1 VNTQNKITRTKTHLT
16 FKDEEGSAQI
26 IDGQHRVAGIEAA
39 IEDDPKLGKLELPV
53 VIFENLTTKMCADI
67 FLSINTEQKP
77 VPRSLVFDLYGEAS
91 VHIVDPA
98 AVRARD
104 IAIYLNETDNSP
116 YFGEIKFPGDPPRRG
131 GISLSTVVTAI
142 KPLVEDKG
150 VFEQI
155 DVRELEM
162 QRKIIFN
169 LLTVLKK
176 KYGEKWAARENV
188 FMFAA
193 GFMGAMDFL
202 KLKLITYCNNKG
214 SFTDAT
220 IAAALSLDPSNL
232 ILQDETKGMGGNDA
246 AKLVYDRLVEVF
258 KAGGK
263 SKLKLEV

>member
-1 VNTQNKITRTKTHLT
+1 
-16 FKDEEGSAQI
+16 
-26 IDGQHRVAGIEAA
+26 
-39 IEDDPKLGKLELPV
+39 
-53 VIFENLTTKMCADI
+53 
-67 FLSINTEQKP
+67 
-77 VPRSLVFDLYGEAS
+77 
-91 VHIVDPA
+91 
-98 AVRARD
+98 
-104 IAIYLNETDNSP
+104 
-116 YFGEIKFPGDPPRRG
+116 
-131 GISLSTVVTAI
+131 
-142 KPLVEDKG
+142 
-150 VFEQI
+150 
-155 DVRELEM
+155 M

-263 SKLKLEV
+263 SKVKLEV